1 MRASTE
7 AGSEC
12 SECGLRGS
20 EGSGRSGNVCAFARC
35 VYVLRRFGVDAEA
48 EGVVLGGR
56 CCGCSGCGDV
66 LDSEFRDRPDLDVDC
81 TLVEDGTR
89 DDVVTDD
96 SRCVSPVARAFS
108 STRPDLRRVVRSS
121 GSMLNSCTQS
131 YVWTQGSSSK
141 QWTLIAS

>member
-1 MRASTE
+1 MRVSTE

-20 EGSGRSGNVCAFARC
+20 EGSGRSGNVAALAHC
-35 VYVLRRFGVDAEA
+35 VSVLRRFGVDAGA
-48 EGVVLGGR
+48 EHVVLGGR
-56 CCGCSGCGDV
+56 CCGCGDGGDA
-66 LDSEFRDRPDLDVDC
+66 LDSEFRDRPDLVDDC

-89 DDVVTDD
+89 DDVVTGD

-121 GSMLNSCTQS
+121 GSMLNCCTQS
-131 YVWTQGSSSK
+131 FISTQGASSK